1 MGILYIAA
9 LIIGL
14 GVLSLSFFMGGD
26 GDADGDGDIDAGDAG
41 DVDVHADVDHA
52 DVGHGHGDVHG
63 HADAGAIAIFLSL
76 RFWTFGLLAFGL
88 VGTILHFLHLAG
100 GLVTPVAAALMG
112 LGSGFLA
119 AYTFRLLDRTQST
132 SGAEASDAI
141 GQVGRVLVPIERG
154 KRGKIRI
161 EVRGQSVDLLA
172 SSDDERLRDGDQVV
186 VEEIRGTTA
195 HVSRA
200 TADFIPPKSR

>member
-1 MGILYIAA
+1 MGVIYIAA

-14 GVLSLSFFMGGD
+14 GVVSLSFFMGAQDGGD
-26 GDADGDGDIDAGDAG
+26 GGDLDGGDVDAGDA
-41 DVDVHADVDHA
+41 DAHA
-52 DVGHGHGDVHG
+52 DVGHGHGHG
-63 HADAGAIAIFLSL
+63 HDSASAIAIFLSL
-76 RFWTFGLLAFGL
+76 RFWTYGLLAFGM

-100 GLVTPVAAALMG
+100 GLVTPVTATLLG
-112 LGSGFLA
+112 LISGLLA
-119 AYTFRLLDRTQST
+119 TYTFRLLDRTQST

-172 SSDDERLRDGDQVV
+172 STDDERLRDGDQVV

-200 TADFIPPKSR
+200 SDSFLPPKSRP

>member
-1 MGILYIAA
+1 MGVIYIAA

-14 GVLSLSFFMGGD
+14 GIVSLSFFMGAQDGGD
-26 GDADGDGDIDAGDAG
+26 GGDGDIDAGDGDVDAG
-41 DVDVHADVDHA
+41 DADVHADA
-52 DVGHGHGDVHG
+52 GHGHG
-63 HADAGAIAIFLSL
+63 HADVSAIAIFLSL
-76 RFWTFGLLAFGL
+76 RFWTYGLLAFGL
-88 VGTILHFLHLAG
+88 VGTILHFLKLAG
-100 GLVTPVAAALMG
+100 GLATPITATLLGVVSG
-112 LGSGFLA
+112 LLA
-119 AYTFRLLDRTQST
+119 TYTFRLLDRTQST

-161 EVRGQSVDLLA
+161 EVRGQTVDLLA
-172 SSDDERLRDGDQVV
+172 STDDERLRDGDQVV

-200 TADFIPPKSR
+200 SDSFLPPKSRP

>member
-9 LIIGL
+9 LIVGL
-14 GVLSLSFFMGGD
+14 GVLSLSLFMGGH
-26 GDADGDGDIDAGDAG
+26 DADAHADAGDA
-41 DVDVHADVDHA
+41 DM
-52 DVGHGHGDVHG
+52 HGDADAHDGDHGHG
-63 HADAGAIAIFLSL
+63 HADSSAIAVFLSL
-76 RFWTFGLLAFGL
+76 RFWTYGLLAFGL
-88 VGTILHFLHLAG
+88 LGTILHYFHLAG
-100 GLVTPVAAALMG
+100 GLVTPVAAALLG
-112 LGSGFLA
+112 LCSGWLA
-119 AYTFRLLDRTQST
+119 TYTFRLLDRTQSS

-161 EVRGQSVDLLA
+161 EVRGQSIDLLA
-172 SSDDERLRDGDQVV
+172 STDDERLRDGDQVV

-200 TADFIPPKSR
+200 SDAFLPPKSRP